1 MNAIA
6 TVAPHA
12 PQLAYAEMERLA
24 ADMANSGLFGF
35 KTKQEAMSIMMI
47 AQAEGKHP
55 ATAARDYDVINKKLA
70 KRAEAMMRDFMEGG
84 GRVKWNALTDEVADA
99 TFSHPQGGEVRI
111 SWDMARALQAGLS
124 TKENWRKY
132 PRQMLRNRTV
142 SEGVRTVWPL
152 ATSGMYERGEVEDFT
167 GKTIDGTAEMPTE
180 RPSDARQ
187 ALNDSIPLKTA
198 AATMPRGES
207 VAGSTVYDPA
217 DDHHDPADVCLKCQ
231 GTGRYMN
238 TDKPCFAC
246 NGTGNT
252 AKKPIVTGKDTAPAP
267 ERTREA
273 WVMWINGL
281 IQACDKQ
288 TSREGIEA
296 IAARPSVEKALAEA
310 PPWAKD
316 EIDAI
321 IGDFM
326 AKLPAAEPGDDLDE
340 VEIVGQDKLAA
351 G

>member
-1 MNAIA
+1 
-6 TVAPHA
+6 
-12 PQLAYAEMERLA
+12 MERLA

-84 GRVKWNALTDEVADA
+84 GKVKWNALTDELADA

-124 TKENWRKY
+124 SKENWRKY

-167 GKTIDGTAEMPTE
+167 GKTVDGTAEE
-180 RPSDARQ
+180 QPSLDRRLSLMALAEVDAARRQ
-187 ALNDSIPLKTA
+187 AMNDAIPLKAVA
-198 AATMPRGES
+198 ARTPPAERK
-207 VAGSTVYDPA
+207 AGPVEYDADPA
-217 DDHHDPADVCLKCQ
+217 EKPQRTDEQWRVWIDKLRAACATLKHRQ
-231 GTGRYMN
+231 EVVEI
-238 TDKPCFAC
+238 
-246 NGTGNT
+246 GNKQSVGD
-252 AKKPIVTGKDTAPAP
+252 AIATAPDWAQ
-267 ERTREA
+267 RE
-273 WVMWINGL
+273 I
-281 IQACDKQ
+281 
-288 TSREGIEA
+288 SA
-296 IAARPSVEKALAEA
+296 ILAENYA
-310 PPWAKD
+310 RFP
-316 EIDAI
+316 
-321 IGDFM
+321 
-326 AKLPAAEPGDDLDE
+326 AEPGDDLDE
-340 VEIVGQDKLAA
+340 VVIAGEAKLAA

>member
-1 MNAIA
+1 MSQALTTA
-6 TVAPHA
+6 SHA

-84 GRVKWNALTDEVADA
+84 GKVKWNALTDEVADA
-99 TFSHPQGGEVRI
+99 TFTHPQGGEVRI

-124 TKENWRKY
+124 SKENWRKY

-167 GKTIDGTAEMPTE
+167 GKTIDGTAEMPQE
-180 RPSDARQ
+180 PPSDARQ
-187 ALNDSIPLKTA
+187 ALNDSIPLKA
-198 AATMPRGES
+198 AAARTPPPERK
-207 VAGSTVYDPA
+207 VDPTVYEA
-217 DDHHDPADVCLKCQ
+217 
-231 GTGRYMN
+231 G
-238 TDKPCFAC
+238 
-246 NGTGNT
+246 
-252 AKKPIVTGKDTAPAP
+252 PAP
-267 ERTREA
+267 QQKSWSQWADALEVADRDASIDELGRMIAKAEVAEIVRLAQEGTPSPAKTRIVAAFRSMEERY
-273 WVMWINGL
+273 
-281 IQACDKQ
+281 
-288 TSREGIEA
+288 
-296 IAARPSVEKALAEA
+296 LAD
-310 PPWAKD
+310 PPQPPD
-316 EIDAI
+316 GDA
-321 IGDFM
+321 
-326 AKLPAAEPGDDLDE
+326 DLDE
-340 VEIVGQDKLAA
+340 VVIKGTEKLAA